1 MILIDFHSF
10 ELPILEPQIL
20 AAIQRYAKWALN
32 DALTTRK
39 AFIFVAKA
47 SYQLSAVVKF
57 YPGTQE
63 PNSLTVLQQ
72 KLYLQTR
79 WDASVQIYS
88 GAPAREA
95 RLRSTM
101 GK

>member
-1 MILIDFHSF
+1 MLSF
-10 ELPILEPQIL
+10 L
-20 AAIQRYAKWALN
+20 
-32 DALTTRK
+32 
-39 AFIFVAKA
+39 AKA

-79 WDASVQIYS
+79 WDASVQIYK
-88 GAPAREA
+88 
-95 RLRSTM
+95 LRITSSNAYEPFTHTRAL
-101 GK
+101 